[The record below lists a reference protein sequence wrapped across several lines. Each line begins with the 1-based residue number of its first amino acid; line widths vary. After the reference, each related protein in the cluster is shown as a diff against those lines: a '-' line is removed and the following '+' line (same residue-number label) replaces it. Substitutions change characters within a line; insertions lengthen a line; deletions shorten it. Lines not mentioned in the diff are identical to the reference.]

1 MLVYRERVVC
11 IKSTADSG
19 RACVVLF
26 TSRRRRGEGCGLRL
40 LHAVCIL
47 CLHIHE
53 LRRSNTPFP
62 FPLLHAAGALA
73 TVGALSFGI
82 LQFKRGN
89 VAKSQLA
96 MRMRVVAQ
104 GGTIVA
110 LVLGV
115 LLTSSSG
122 TKPKT

>member
-1 MLVYRERVVC
+1 MNEHFMALITHRLVLIRIDV
-11 IKSTADSG
+11 TGAF
-19 RACVVLF
+19 L
-26 TSRRRRGEGCGLRL
+26 TS
-40 LHAVCIL
+40 
-47 CLHIHE
+47 
-53 LRRSNTPFP
+53 
-62 FPLLHAAGALA
+62 GALA

-89 VAKSQLA
+89 LAKSQLA

-115 LLTSSSG
+115 LFSSAGTSNK
-122 TKPKT
+122 KPQT